1 MEEAHRSPPQRQS
14 PAEPRSK
21 TTATHREKNSPAR
34 AQKSR
39 SPTGTQASS
48 RKPTPTR
55 APTAGPTNRSC
66 TSEASE
72 ASPPHRDR
80 LKKPSAS
87 ARNPKSASNNDP
99 SPKATPPV
107 LPPSPAR
114 QHKPRSLLLS

>member
-21 TTATHREKNSPAR
+21 TTATRREKNSPAR

-66 TSEASE
+66 TSEASP
-72 ASPPHRDR
+72 PPHRDR

-114 QHKPRSLLLS
+114 RHKP